1 MLPTGPALAGPRTGS
16 DRMVGVGVVDHMNL
30 GAADCGGIPRPAGA
44 VLVQPQAGGINQIRR
59 AIELAAQT
67 ATGLCHQCSKQ
78 CLEHHARALGVG
90 VSERRAGNLAGTQ
103 VVQSRR
109 LAVHAT
115 HRLSQTAETR
125 QLTDQQRHELTLRAQ
140 RSHPFVRAMCGDQV
154 VEFPP
159 RKVRQHPVQDR
170 IPMLHRATLLVS
182 VAAKQCHHRVQIGAS
197 RKIGKFPPDSR
208 GTCPA
213 IDYPQQ
219 FANDAIPV
227 SKNSMGQRM
236 SNCST
241 LYGTGLLMAAK
252 QDRRIHHRVS
262 QRQWPHRD
270 G

>member
-1 MLPTGPALAGPRTGS
+1 
-16 DRMVGVGVVDHMNL
+16 MVGVGIVDHMNL

-140 RSHPFVRAMCGDQV
+140 RSHPFVRAMRGDQV
-154 VEFPP
+154 VKFPP

-182 VAAKQCHHRVQIGAS
+182 VAAKQCHHRVKSAQVERSVNFHRTAVARWPAMTGAFTGSARSLRTLPAAERCWSIKTCS
-197 RKIGKFPPDSR
+197 RPE
-208 GTCPA
+208 
-213 IDYPQQ
+213 
-219 FANDAIPV
+219 
-227 SKNSMGQRM
+227 M
-236 SNCST
+236 
-241 LYGTGLLMAAK
+241 
-252 QDRRIHHRVS
+252 
-262 QRQWPHRD
+262 
-270 G
+270 